1 MRLISAVLILL
12 VLLQVVGSAQEK
24 PVAPETV
31 AVLKEGDFLP
41 APFYAFVLNGIRK
54 DRLRC
59 LINEK
64 ADKVF
69 ILMFFQGTVV
79 PDYLPKALEDLNGKM
94 KTNKVKNTPSS
105 AMVIFVHPE
114 IKSVVKDDEKRN
126 EFAKAIRTVI
136 TEENTSFIDVGLDDL
151 QDLQQYNI
159 QPADSIIILR
169 VENLKVTKMRK
180 LNATSASEE
189 GFTKELAG
197 VLGNA
202 VGK

>member
-1 MRLISAVLILL
+1 MRVISGVLMFLL
-12 VLLQVVGSAQEK
+12 LYQVIGSAQEK
-24 PVAPETV
+24 TAAPETV
-31 AVLKEGDFLP
+31 AVLKEGAFLP
-41 APFYAFVLNGIRK
+41 APFYAFVLNGPRK

-64 ADKVF
+64 ADKTF
-69 ILMFFQGTVV
+69 ILMFFQNTVV
-79 PDYLPKALEDLNGKM
+79 PDYLPKALEELNGKL
-94 KTNKVKNTPSS
+94 KANKDKNAPSF
-105 AMVIFVHPE
+105 AMVILVHPE
-114 IKSVVKDDEKRN
+114 IKSIVRDDEKRN

-136 TEENTSFIDVGLDDL
+136 SEESTSFIDIGLDDL

-159 QPADSIIILR
+159 QPTDSVLILR
-169 VENLKVTKMRK
+169 VENLKVTKILK

-197 VLGNA
+197 VMGNG